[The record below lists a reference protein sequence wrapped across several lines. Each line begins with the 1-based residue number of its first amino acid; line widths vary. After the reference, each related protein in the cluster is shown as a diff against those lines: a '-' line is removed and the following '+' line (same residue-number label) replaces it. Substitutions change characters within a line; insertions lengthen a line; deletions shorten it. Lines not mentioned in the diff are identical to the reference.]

1 MLNPFVITPDDPNS
15 TANGFVSVTKKVV
28 VVEKPVYDQN
38 AKTALIVDTNVL
50 LKQVHIREMLRIDQE
65 TFNK

>member
-15 TANGFVSVTKKVV
+15 TTSGFVSASKKVA
-28 VVEKPVYDQN
+28 VVEKPVYDPN

-50 LKQVHIREMLRIDQE
+50 LKQIHIRDMLRIDQD
-65 TFNK
+65 TFEK